1 MQITTVLCTALS
13 FISCSGCEPCTCCAG
28 GAIAA
33 KLAIEVAAGITVAV
47 AADMIT
53 DEIRENRADAQQGAS
68 TAKAE
73 AAVEAERAQVEKDA
87 PQPRVPAG
95 K

>member
-1 MQITTVLCTALS
+1 
-13 FISCSGCEPCTCCAG
+13 
-28 GAIAA
+28 
-33 KLAIEVAAGITVAV
+33 
-47 AADMIT
+47 MIT